1 MDGKSAV
8 ARILKMEGVEFVTC
22 FPMNPVLDAVAM
34 EGIRL
39 ITTRSERVAV
49 GIADGF
55 TRASFGK
62 RNGVAMV
69 QSGPGSENAF
79 AAVAQAFADSVP
91 ILFMPGA
98 PGRREQKRPNFI
110 ARDNYRAIS
119 KWADTIQFADQVPT
133 MMRRAFTYLR
143 TGRPG
148 PVVLEVPMDVMQE
161 EFDDQLFQYEPVRGW
176 KTAGDPESI
185 RRVVR
190 ALMGAR
196 NPVIRAGN
204 GILYAEA
211 WDELREF
218 AELMQIPVFTTMQ
231 GKSAFPEKHPLALGA
246 GGRTRPKMVM
256 DFLKKCDLIFAIG
269 SSCTV
274 EPFTTN
280 LPQGRR
286 IIQSTI
292 DEWDIG
298 KDYPVEDAIIG
309 DARLVLRQ
317 LIDEVKTLIGSDSG
331 GVTGDIVGEIRS
343 SKDAWL
349 REWMPKLT
357 SDEVPINPYRVIGD
371 LNRVLDKSRSIVTP
385 ESGGPR
391 DQSIPFYEVTRPGGF
406 IGWGKTTT
414 LGGSV
419 GFAMGARLANPDK
432 TVVHI
437 MGDAS
442 IGMAGFDLETAG
454 REGIP
459 ILSVI
464 LKNSRYSG
472 YNRMQPVATERYYID
487 RCSGDYAKVAEG
499 LGLYAEKIEKPE
511 DIVPAIER
519 AIKVLDSG
527 RPACLEMIT
536 SVEPAFSYYETVSH
550 PKNAK

>member
-1 MDGKSAV
+1 MDGKTAV

-22 FPMNPVLDAVAM
+22 FPLNPVLDAVAA

-39 ITTRSERVAV
+39 ITTRTERVAV

-91 ILFMPGA
+91 ILFMPGG
-98 PGRREQKRPNFI
+98 PGRRQQKRPNFM
-110 ARDNYRAIS
+110 ARENYRGIS

-148 PVVLEVPMDVMQE
+148 PVVLEVPMDVMGE
-161 EFDDQLFQYEPVRGW
+161 EFDDQLFHYVPVRGW
-176 KTAGDPESI
+176 KTAGDPECVN
-185 RRVVR
+185 RVAR
-190 ALMGAR
+190 AMIGAR
-196 NPVIRAGN
+196 SPVIRAGS
-204 GILYAEA
+204 GVLYAEA

-218 AELMQIPVFTTMQ
+218 AELTQSPVFTTMQ
-231 GKSAFPEKHPLALGA
+231 GKGAFPENHPLALGA

-256 DFLKKCDLIFAIG
+256 ESLKEADLIFAIG
-269 SSCTV
+269 SSCTI

-292 DEWDIG
+292 DEVDIG
-298 KDYPVEDAIIG
+298 KDYLVEDAIIG
-309 DARLVLRQ
+309 DAKLVLRQ
-317 LIDEVKTLIGSDSG
+317 LISEVKALIGPGPKEGQDTVVSR
-331 GVTGDIVGEIRS
+331 IRS
-343 SKDAWL
+343 TKDEWL
-349 REWMPKLT
+349 EEWMPKLT
-357 SDEVPINPYRVIGD
+357 SDEVPINPYRVIWE
-371 LNRVLDKSRSIVTP
+371 LNNVLDKDRSIVTP

-391 DQSIPFYEVTRPGGF
+391 DQTLPFYEVFQPGGF
-406 IGWGKTTT
+406 IGWGKMTT
-414 LGGSV
+414 LGGSL
-419 GFAMGARLANPDK
+419 GFAMGAKLANPDK
-432 TVVHI
+432 TVINI

-442 IGMAGFDLETAG
+442 IGMVGFDLETAG

-459 ILSVI
+459 ILSII
-464 LKNSRYSG
+464 LNNSQYSG
-472 YNRMQPVATERYYID
+472 YDRMQPVATERYHID
-487 RCSGDYAKVAEG
+487 RCGGDYAKVAEG
-499 LGLYAEKIEKPE
+499 LGLYSERIEKPDE
-511 DIVPAIER
+511 IIPAIER
-519 AIKVLDSG
+519 AIKVLNDG
-527 RPACLEMIT
+527 QPACLEFIT
-536 SVEPAFSYYETVSH
+536 TVDTAYSFYDTE
-550 PKNAK
+550 

>member
-8 ARILKMEGVEFVTC
+8 AKVLKMEGVEFVTC
-22 FPMNPVLDAVAM
+22 FPMNPVLDAVAA

-39 ITTRSERVAV
+39 ITTRTERVAV

-69 QSGPGSENAF
+69 QYGPGSENAF

-98 PGRREQKRPNFI
+98 PGRREQKRPNFM
-110 ARDNYRAIS
+110 ARDNYRGIS
-119 KWADTIQFADQVPT
+119 KWADTIQFADHVPT
-133 MMRRAFTYLR
+133 MLRRAFTYLR

-148 PVVLEVPMDVMQE
+148 PVVLEVPMDVMHE
-161 EFDDQLFQYEPVRGW
+161 EFDDQMFRYEPVKGW
-176 KTAGDPESI
+176 KAAGDPESI
-185 RRVVR
+185 HRVAK
-190 ALMGAR
+190 ALIGAR
-196 NPVIRAGN
+196 SPVIRAGN
-204 GILYAEA
+204 GILYGEA
-211 WDELREF
+211 WNELREL
-218 AELMQIPVFTTMQ
+218 AQLLQIPVFTTMQ
-231 GKSAFPEKHPLALGA
+231 GKGAFPENHPLALGA

-256 DFLKKCDLIFAIG
+256 DFLEKTDLVFAIG
-269 SSCTV
+269 SSCTI

-298 KDYPVEDAIIG
+298 KDYPVEDAVIG

-317 LIDEVKTLIGSDSG
+317 LIDEVKALIGVDSG
-331 GVTGDIVGEIRS
+331 RVKGDVVGEIRS

-349 REWMPKLT
+349 NEWMQKLNA
-357 SDEVPINPYRVIGD
+357 DEVPINPYRVIGD
-371 LNRVLDKSRSIVTP
+371 LNRVLDKSLTIVTP

-391 DQSIPFYEVTRPGGF
+391 DLSVPFYEVTRPGGF

-419 GFAMGARLANPDK
+419 GFAMGAKLANPDK

-442 IGMAGFDLETAG
+442 FGMAGFDLETAG
-454 REGIP
+454 REHIP
-459 ILSVI
+459 ILTVI
-464 LKNSRYSG
+464 LNNSRYSG
-472 YNRMQPVATERYYID
+472 YNRMQPVATEKYHID
-487 RCSGDYAKVAEG
+487 RCGGDYAKVAEG
-499 LGLYAEKIEKPE
+499 LGLYAEKIEKPQ

-519 AIKVLDSG
+519 AIEVLDRG
-527 RPACLEMIT
+527 RPACLEIIT
-536 SVEPAFSYYETVSH
+536 RVEPALSTYET
-550 PKNAK
+550 

>member
-1 MDGKSAV
+1 MDGKSAIAKV
-8 ARILKMEGVEFVTC
+8 LKMEGVEFVTC
-22 FPMNPVLDAVAM
+22 FPMNPVLDAVAS

-39 ITTRSERVAV
+39 ITTRTERVAV

-55 TRASFGK
+55 TRASFGR

-69 QSGPGSENAF
+69 QYGPGSENAF
-79 AAVAQAFADSVP
+79 AAVAQAYADSVP

-98 PGRREQKRPNFI
+98 PGRREQKRPSFI
-110 ARDNYRAIS
+110 ARDNYRGVS
-119 KWADTIQFADQVPT
+119 KWADTIQFADHVPT
-133 MMRRAFTYLR
+133 MLRRAFTYLK

-148 PVVLEVPMDVMQE
+148 PVVLEVPMDVMHEQ
-161 EFDDQLFQYEPVRGW
+161 FDDQMFRYEPVRGW
-176 KTAGDPESI
+176 KAAGDPESI
-185 RRVVR
+185 HRVAR
-190 ALMGAR
+190 ALVEAR
-196 NPVIRAGN
+196 SPVIRAGN
-204 GILYAEA
+204 GVLYAEA
-211 WDELREF
+211 WNELREL
-218 AELMQIPVFTTMQ
+218 AELLQLPVFTTMQ
-231 GKSAFPEKHPLALGA
+231 GKGAFPEDHPLALGA

-256 DFLKKCDLIFAIG
+256 DFLGKADLVFAIG
-269 SSCTV
+269 SSCTI

-280 LPQGRR
+280 LPPGRR
-286 IIQSTI
+286 VIQSTI

-298 KDYPVEDAIIG
+298 KDYPIEDAVIG

-317 LIDEVKTLIGSDSG
+317 LIDEVKALIGSASER
-331 GVTGDIVGEIRS
+331 VKGDVAGEIKS
-343 SKDAWL
+343 SKAAWL
-349 REWMPKLT
+349 EEWTPKLN
-357 SDEVPINPYRVIGD
+357 SDETPINPYRVIGD
-371 LNRVLDKSRSIVTP
+371 LNRVLDKSRTIVTP

-391 DQSIPFYEVTRPGGF
+391 DLSVPFYEVTRPGGF

-419 GFAMGARLANPDK
+419 GFAMGAKLANPDR

-442 IGMAGFDLETAG
+442 FGMAGMDLETAG

-459 ILSVI
+459 ILTII
-464 LKNSRYSG
+464 LNNSRYSG
-472 YNRMQPVATERYYID
+472 YNRMQPVATEKYHID

-499 LGLYAEKIEKPE
+499 LGLYAEKIEKPQ

-519 AIKVLDSG
+519 AMKFLDSG

-536 SVEPAFSYYETVSH
+536 CVEPAFSWYDR
-550 PKNAK
+550 